1 MRCGEVVRV
10 WLFLIAILAFTATP
24 AIAQT
29 NSTPVKI
36 VTAALDRA
44 HVNLGYL
51 DTELSFN
58 RLIDPTVDATAVQS
72 TINKMVAAARQIA
85 GPKASVGVK
94 LDAVRKVIYDA
105 GPWNDNRPFAY
116 DLTDPLGQ
124 EPGNRRLSTYLK
136 TRLGNCVSMPTL
148 YLIIADR
155 LGLNVHLVTA
165 PLHVFVRYTLPSG
178 EAFNIEA
185 TSGGHFSRDEW
196 YRTNFHMSD
205 RAIQSGIYMR
215 TLSRHEDMAQMATT
229 VSDAL
234 LEAGRYQEAIDVDDA
249 ILAVN
254 PRDAYTMVK
263 RGTAYSEL
271 LRVEFVD
278 KYPTPAQIPA
288 ALRPRYQM
296 LAETNA
302 KAFRDAE
309 ALGWEPES

>member
-1 MRCGEVVRV
+1 MIKSFIAIF
-10 WLFLIAILAFTATP
+10 LFASPILTSAAFAAPLSANPPLVSAILAAPT
-24 AIAQT
+24 
-29 NSTPVKI
+29 
-36 VTAALDRA
+36 D
-44 HVNLGYL
+44 YL
-51 DTELSFN
+51 DAELSFN
-58 RLIDPTVDATAVQS
+58 RLIDPTVDAAAARS

-85 GPKASVGVK
+85 GPKASAGVK

-124 EPGNRRLSTYLK
+124 KPGNRRLSTYLK

-185 TSGGHFSRDEW
+185 TSGGHLSRDEW

-205 RAIQSGIYMR
+205 RSIESGIYMR
-215 TLSRHEDMAQMATT
+215 TLNRREDMAQMATT
-229 VSDAL
+229 VADSL
-234 LEAGRYQEAIDVDDA
+234 LDTGRYQEAIDVDDA

-263 RGTAYSEL
+263 RGTAYGEL

-296 LAETNA
+296 LAEANA

-309 ALGWEPES
+309 ALGLEPES